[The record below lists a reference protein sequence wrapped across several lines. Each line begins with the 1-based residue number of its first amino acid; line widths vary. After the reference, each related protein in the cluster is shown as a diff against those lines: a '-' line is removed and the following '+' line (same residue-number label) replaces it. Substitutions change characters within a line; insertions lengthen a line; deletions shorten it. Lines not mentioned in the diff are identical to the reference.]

1 MARVIILYVGV
12 AVAIVAAFMAGYYL
26 QEYYLGMEN
35 RMLKSELEKLRIEN
49 EALRAELSQVRSKL
63 ASITLE
69 NDDLKASISSLER
82 RVDELLSSLEE
93 KENEVSS
100 LLSRLS
106 EEEEQVS
113 SLTQTLEK
121 IRNSVSMLKKDR
133 ELLVVL
139 SEGIP
144 NTREEAERFWNDT
157 RKLVERIEPNL
168 VPTIDKILFYLDY
181 YFDWLESVPQTEDPQ
196 AFCDWIFSYTVEAD
210 QYNRAIQ
217 EFRSEAYQIVL
228 SHVNQ
233 VLLEVEE
240 A

>member
-1 MARVIILYVGV
+1 MAKAVILYVGV
-12 AVAIVAAFMAGYYL
+12 AVAVVAAFMAGYYL
-26 QEYYLGMEN
+26 QEYYLGTEN
-35 RMLKSELEKLRIEN
+35 KVLQSELEKLRLEN
-49 EALRAELSQVRSKL
+49 EALRAELAQVKSRL
-63 ASITLE
+63 TSITLE
-69 NDDLKASISSLER
+69 NDDLRASISSLER
-82 RVDELLSSLEE
+82 RVEELLSSLEE

-100 LLSRLS
+100 LLSRIS
-106 EEEEQVS
+106 EEEERAS
-113 SLTQTLEK
+113 SLLQTLEK
-121 IRNSVSMLKKDR
+121 IRDSVSILEKDR

-139 SEGIP
+139 SESIP
-144 NTREEAERFWNDT
+144 TTREDAERFWNDT

-168 VPTIDKILFYLDY
+168 VPTVDKILFYLDY
-181 YFDWLESVPQTEDPQ
+181 YFDWLESIPQTDDPQ

-217 EFRSEAYQIVL
+217 EFRSEAYNIVL